1 MDELRF
7 ALVTI
12 AALACA
18 LLGCGARKGP
28 AAPAPAA
35 PSACATVMPHL
46 ASFGDVLET
55 SSIDAKARLVTYA
68 GLLEL
73 LLSFEGAAEDL
84 DGELGALRSSS
95 PELERR
101 LKVARDALKAS
112 ARFAHTERVAVEKHA
127 RDIAPLARETHEA
140 WSALRAACSGKKVPP
155 DCKGVQKALE
165 RFDTADTG
173 AQHERAVA
181 DLVALELRS
190 GALAKSRDRA
200 VAASKAVQAA
210 MRARAEASAPMPKR
224 WASVQKDLAAAL
236 DGLVDVCKGEEAP
249 PPPLVAAEHPDP
261 RRLTVLLHVKPPA
274 GVERSLLSLALS
286 STDEDERAFYR
297 ARAEGTFGSGF
308 LLVKKTD
315 KGNEVLVITN
325 RHVVELGDRA
335 ALMLAD
341 GTSLGFA
348 DVVYASPTHDLA
360 VLRPT
365 GKVAIEEGFAV
376 ASSPAKDQQTVIAT
390 GFPGIIGRPSYQT
403 TRGFVSTQS
412 VQLDD
417 GSSRPLTY
425 VQHTAPIDPGSS
437 GGPLT
442 DEAGKVLGVNTLKV
456 MGREAFGLAV
466 PARYVLD
473 TIRAASAVEARHVSE
488 ADRQRA
494 ARLACLGFL
503 AELGSPEPR
512 MLVLEQM
519 ISNHLVGVEGL
530 NAAVALSEEEGFE
543 QLWNVDSV
551 RAMRIATLVKLR
563 AQLAV
568 GGGPS
573 VLETCDEVDHA
584 SATHDEVKYRIRL
597 AGFETRELVLRFE
610 QGRWKIGRLS
620 SGGPA
625 ARSPLAPKKLP
636 PPGAPAG
643 PRPPKKGVM
652 PPKPKRT

>member
-1 MDELRF
+1 M
-7 ALVTI
+7 I
-12 AALACA
+12 AGLACA
-18 LLGCGARKGP
+18 LFGCGPSKAP
-28 AAPAPAA
+28 AAPAPAPA
-35 PSACATVMPHL
+35 GPSACAVVTTHL

-55 SSIDAKARLVTYA
+55 SSIDATARLVTYA

-84 DGELGALRSSS
+84 DGELGALRPSS

-101 LKVARDALKAS
+101 LKVARDALQAS

-127 RDIAPLARETHEA
+127 REIAPLARETQEA
-140 WSALRAACSGKKVPP
+140 WSALRAACSGKKAPP
-155 DCKGVQKALE
+155 DCKGVQKALA
-165 RFDTADTG
+165 RFDSADTV
-173 AQHERAVA
+173 AQHERAVS

-190 GALAKSRDRA
+190 GALATFRDRA
-200 VAASKAVQAA
+200 VAASKALQAA
-210 MRARAEASAPMPKR
+210 MRARAEASASMPKR
-224 WASVQKDLAAAL
+224 WGSVQKDLAAAL
-236 DGLVDVCKGEEAP
+236 DGLVDACKGKEP
-249 PPPLVAAEHPDP
+249 PPTPLVAAEHPDP

-274 GVERSLLSLALS
+274 GVERSLLSLSRS
-286 STDEDERAFYR
+286 SKDEDERAFYR
-297 ARAEGTFGSGF
+297 ARAEGAFGSGF
-308 LLVKKTD
+308 FLVKKTE

-360 VLRPT
+360 VLRPS
-365 GKVAIEEGFAV
+365 GNVVIQEGFAV

-390 GFPGIIGRPSYQT
+390 GFPGIIGRPSFQT
-403 TRGFVSTQS
+403 TRGYVSNQS
-412 VQLDD
+412 FRLDD
-417 GSSRPLTY
+417 RSSRPITY

-442 DEAGKVLGVNTLKV
+442 DEAGHVLGVNTLKV
-456 MGREAFGLAV
+456 MGREAVGLAV

-473 TIRAASAVEARHVSE
+473 TIRTASAVEAHHASE
-488 ADRQRA
+488 AGRQRA

-530 NAAVALSEEEGFE
+530 SAAVALSEEEGFE
-543 QLWNVDSV
+543 KLWNVDSV
-551 RAMRIATLVKLR
+551 RAMRIATLMKLR

-573 VLETCDEVDHA
+573 VLETCEEVDHA
-584 SATHDEVKYRIRL
+584 SATPAQVKYRIRL
-597 AGFETRELVLRFE
+597 GGFETRDLVLRFE
-610 QGRWKIGRLS
+610 QGRWKIGGLS

-625 ARSPLAPKKLP
+625 ARRPLPPKRLP
-636 PPGAPAG
+636 PPGAPAR
-643 PRPPKKGVM
+643 PRLPERGVV